1 MNDLQGIE
9 AHAHSVV
16 KCRTRNCPDEV
27 GSLGTAV
34 KPEIGNFGTEIGNRK
49 SEFRT
54 GYGVNLLSALDLRGS
69 K

>member
-1 MNDLQGIE
+1 MNDLQVIE

-27 GSLGTAV
+27 GSIGTAV
-34 KPEIGNFGTEIGNRK
+34 KSKIGNRK
-49 SEFRT
+49 LKFRT
-54 GYGVNLLSALDLRGS
+54 GYGVNLLSALDLRGG